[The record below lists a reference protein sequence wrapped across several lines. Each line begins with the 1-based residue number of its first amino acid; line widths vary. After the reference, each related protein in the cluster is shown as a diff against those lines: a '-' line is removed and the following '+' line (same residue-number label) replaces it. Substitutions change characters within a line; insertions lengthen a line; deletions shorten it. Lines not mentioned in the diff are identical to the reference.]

1 MSYRQ
6 IGEIS
11 QEGCDIII
19 SLTILT
25 IDATISDNG
34 CWEVRL
40 MSFNFALVQDW
51 SVVLLSGNV

>member
-34 CWEVRL
+34 CWEARL
-40 MSFNFALVQDW
+40 MSFNFALVQD
-51 SVVLLSGNV
+51 